1 MPLSGPGTG
10 TTVLSGIEFG
20 SCRSH
25 GGYVPAVAR
34 TSPRGCG
41 LAPGR
46 LGLCLIAARLPSI
59 QFASGARVLRALRR
73 LVVNRRRIPMLL
85 SDLGRVGFDPFQ
97 EMRRMQQE
105 VNQRLAGLTASAA
118 QQFPPVNLWV
128 GNDSV
133 ALTAELPGIA
143 PDEVELTV
151 RDNTLRLKGECE
163 SRAEDEKSVWHRRER
178 PYGSFSRTVQLPFRV
193 DPEQVEA
200 RFGNGVLE
208 VELHRPEAD
217 RPKKIQIKG

>member
-1 MPLSGPGTG
+1 MED
-10 TTVLSGIEFG
+10 VF
-20 SCRSH
+20 R
-25 GGYVPAVAR
+25 
-34 TSPRGCG
+34 
-41 LAPGR
+41 
-46 LGLCLIAARLPSI
+46 RLPEPVSSRLRVGSWPSRSLPDRRPI
-59 QFASGARVLRALRR
+59 AFDPVRFRCTRASRVAASGRQSKEDTHAVIGFGPC
-73 LVVNRRRIPMLL
+73 RIR
-85 SDLGRVGFDPFQ
+85 SVSGNAAHATGSESASGRPDGQCRPGVSPGQ
-97 EMRRMQQE
+97 
-105 VNQRLAGLTASAA
+105 S
-118 QQFPPVNLWV
+118 WV
-128 GNDSV
+128 GEDSV
-133 ALTAELPGIA
+133 ALSAELPGIA

-151 RDNTLRLKGECE
+151 RDNTLTLKGECE